1 MSMQTTSLTLLRWV
15 LSVVVIWQAV
25 QFIVSANSA
34 HAVSPMGLPHV
45 TIPVLGGAEIFAAV
59 LFLIPTFSRL
69 GGYLL
74 LFVFAFAI
82 GVHVLHRQ
90 FGVGPLVVYAAAALA
105 CASAKG

>member
-1 MSMQTTSLTLLRWV
+1 MSMQATSLTLLRWV
-15 LSVVVIWQAV
+15 LGLVVIWQSI
-25 QFIVSANSA
+25 QFIASANSA
-34 HAVSPMGLPHV
+34 HAISRMGLPHV

-82 GVHVLHRQ
+82 TLHLLHRQ
-90 FGVGPLVVYAAAALA
+90 FGVGPLLVYAASAFV
-105 CASAKG
+105 CASTKS

>member
-1 MSMQTTSLTLLRWV
+1 MSVQAASLTLLRWV
-15 LSVVVIWQAV
+15 LGLVVIWQSI

-34 HAVSPMGLPHV
+34 HVGSGMGLPHL
-45 TIPVLGGAEIFAAV
+45 TIPLLGGAEIFAAV

-82 GVHVLHRQ
+82 TLHVLHRQ
-90 FGVGPLVVYAAAALA
+90 FGVAPLLVYAAAAFV